1 MPQARS
7 LRSTPRSAR
16 KRVDWAAF
24 FRTLRRRS
32 RHARRALWR
41 APRWTRF
48 VAGAI
53 VVLVVWSVVNVAYQ
67 VIRKPTELFFP
78 VSGTLTKPPAATWR
92 QYGPLFREYSTSIV
106 TPELLAALAQAES
119 AGDPVA
125 RTYWRWRL
133 SWNPLKLYQPAS
145 SAVGMYQ
152 MTDAAFAE
160 ARHYC
165 VRNHNVVEDG
175 PWYDSHGCWLN
186 STYTRIIPS
195 HAIEL
200 TAIYLDRA
208 VTSLTAGGRFA
219 AATKPQKQ
227 DLAAIVHLCGAG
239 PGEAFARR
247 GFRLAPDE
255 RCGDHDAAAYLAR
268 VTAMKREF
276 RRMAAAE

>member
-1 MPQARS
+1 MPAARS
-7 LRSTPRSAR
+7 LRSTPRRAR
-16 KRVDWAAF
+16 KRSDWAAF
-24 FRTLRRRS
+24 FRTLQHRS
-32 RHARRALWR
+32 RHAWRALWR

-48 VAGAI
+48 VAGAVAI
-53 VVLVVWSVVNVAYQ
+53 LAVWSVVNVAYQ

-78 VSGTLTKPPAATWR
+78 VSGTLTKPPGETWR

-125 RTYWRWRL
+125 RTYWRWQL
-133 SWNPLKLYQPAS
+133 SWNPLKLYRPAS

-175 PWYDSHGCWLN
+175 PWYESHGCWLN
-186 STYTRIIPS
+186 STYMRIIPS

-208 VTSLTAGGRFA
+208 VTSLTAGSRFA
-219 AATKPQKQ
+219 AATRLQKQ

-239 PGEAFARR
+239 PGEAFVRR

-255 RCGDHDAAAYLAR
+255 RCGDHDAGAYLAR
-268 VTAMKREF
+268 VNAMKRQL
-276 RRMAAAE
+276 RRLAEAA